1 MKGDLDLALHWDR
14 AAPAFQEMVH
24 IGPGSLKFA
33 RRSRLYICMYVFMYY
48 ACMYVCMYVFM
59 YVCLYISSLRPS
71 AVAVRS
77 AHKAFGRTKNSLSQQ
92 SRRVFGCK

>member
-1 MKGDLDLALHWDR
+1 MAMKGDLDLALHWDR

-33 RRSRLYICMYVFMYY
+33 RRPRLYICMYVFMYY

-59 YVCLYISSLRPS
+59 YGTPHQTENNYVYYIPWG
-71 AVAVRS
+71 V
-77 AHKAFGRTKNSLSQQ
+77 
-92 SRRVFGCK
+92 

>member
-1 MKGDLDLALHWDR
+1 MAMKGDLDLALHWDR

-59 YVCLYISSLRPS
+59 YVCLYISSLRP
-71 AVAVRS
+71 RMIG
-77 AHKAFGRTKNSLSQQ
+77 H
-92 SRRVFGCK
+92 

>member
-1 MKGDLDLALHWDR
+1 MKACNERTKAKSIENFNGDVAMKGDLDLALHWDR

-59 YVCLYISSLRPS
+59 YVCLYISSLRP
-71 AVAVRS
+71 RMIG
-77 AHKAFGRTKNSLSQQ
+77 H
-92 SRRVFGCK
+92 